1 MLGAEV
7 IMEGRAEQS
16 TPADA
21 KPVFEAFRAAGVDE
35 ETAYDA
41 TYAIQDLGGWA
52 AREALAGFQ
61 DDVEAAQSVQDAKFE
76 SLWTDHFAS
85 FDSFHTE
92 FIAEIES
99 LRTDIKSL
107 AREVRHLRWMLI
119 LFLVLWTF
127 WLVAATL
134 GWVGPRVIVREIQ
147 FVTSESVQP
156 LAAPE
161 AAPPPAVTGSSRTQ
175 PGEEFVE

>member
-1 MLGAEV
+1 MLDTGV

-21 KPVFEAFRAAGVDE
+21 KTVFEAFGAAGVDE

-61 DDVEAAQSVQDAKFE
+61 NDAEAGQSVQDAKFE
-76 SLWTDHFAS
+76 SLWTDVFAN

-92 FIAEIES
+92 FIARLERLE
-99 LRTDIKSL
+99 
-107 AREVRHLRWMLI
+107 REVRFIKWILI
-119 LFLVLWTF
+119 LFFVLWTF
-127 WLVAATL
+127 WLIAATF
-134 GWVGPRVIVREIQ
+134 GWVGPRGIVREIQ

-156 LAAPE
+156 LAAPV
-161 AAPPPAVTGSSRTQ
+161 AAPPQAATESSGTQ
-175 PGEEFVE
+175 PGEELVE

>member
-1 MLGAEV
+1 
-7 IMEGRAEQS
+7 MEGRAEQS

-61 DDVEAAQSVQDAKFE
+61 DDVEAGQCVQDAKFE
-76 SLWTDHFAS
+76 SLWTDEFAN

-92 FIAEIES
+92 FTDLIANIEG

-107 AREVRHLRWMLI
+107 AREVRHLRWVLI

-147 FVTSESVQP
+147 FVSSESVQVP
-156 LAAPE
+156 AAPE
-161 AAPPPAVTGSSRTQ
+161 AAPPPAVTESSGTQ
-175 PGEEFVE
+175 PEEELVE

>member
-1 MLGAEV
+1 
-7 IMEGRAEQS
+7 MEGRPEQS

-61 DDVEAAQSVQDAKFE
+61 DDVEAGQCDEGLKFE
-76 SLWTDHFAS
+76 SLWTDFAAS

-92 FIAEIES
+92 FIAKIES
-99 LRTDIKSL
+99 LRTDTKSL
-107 AREVRHLRWMLI
+107 AREVRHLRWVLI

-147 FVTSESVQP
+147 FVSSESVQVP
-156 LAAPE
+156 AAPE
-161 AAPPPAVTGSSRTQ
+161 ASPPPAVTESSRTQ
-175 PGEEFVE
+175 PEEELVE